1 MTGIVEGKNKDKVE
15 AVFVTL
21 QAIRGV
27 QPGNVTEGVI
37 EAEAESEARLTPR
50 VMFGELVHFVHGTA
64 TVDEP
69 RVKAAIGNDLT
80 LRRQFNSLLKSSRV
94 AMAPSQAQAATGEV
108 LEQRK
113 TRAFTLLFKPSRA
126 NADQIYVLL
135 TVHAESGIV
144 DGHRPVI
151 IANVATGI
159 GRLQFPPLKDK
170 SAQLLLE
177 ANDQRLI
184 IAQNADAELSLM

>member
-1 MTGIVEGKNKDKVE
+1 MTGIIEGKDKVE

-21 QAIRGV
+21 QAVRGIKARREV
-27 QPGNVTEGVI
+27 DGLTEDVP
-37 EAEAESEARLTPR
+37 ESEIRSALP
-50 VMFGELVHFVHGTA
+50 VMFGELVHYIHGTA
-64 TVDEP
+64 TVDEA
-69 RVKAAIGNDLT
+69 RVKAVISNDLT
-80 LRRQFNSLLKSSRV
+80 LRRQFNSLLISSRV
-94 AMAPSQAQAATGEV
+94 AMAPSQAQASTDEI

-113 TRAFTLLFKPSRA
+113 TREFTLLFKPSRA
-126 NADQIYVLL
+126 NEDQIYVLL
-135 TVHAESGIV
+135 TVHAESGMV

-151 IANVATGI
+151 IASLATGV

-184 IAQNADAELSLM
+184 IAQNADAELSLI